1 MDHLLSKKNK
11 ISNYFAPKNKT
22 TMIRKQRNHCSFNK
36 NVKVISYV
44 KKNGSTVSGH
54 NRCLKMHHHNV
65 KTNGHKSVLKN
76 PYNVIDSSVAFGLH
90 LKDQLYLVRRSPH
103 KKVMIVVPECV
114 GDELLAKQMH
124 TIELEKLV
132 RNK

>member
-1 MDHLLSKKNK
+1 MRPQK
-11 ISNYFAPKNKT
+11 KT
-22 TMIRKQRNHCSFNK
+22 TMIKKQRNHSSFNK

-44 KKNGSTVSGH
+44 KKNGSIVSGH
-54 NRCLKMHHHNV
+54 NRRLKMHHHNV

-90 LKDQLYLVRRSPH
+90 LKDQLYLVRRSPQ
-103 KKVMIVVPECV
+103 KKVLIVVPECV

>member
-1 MDHLLSKKNK
+1 
-11 ISNYFAPKNKT
+11 
-22 TMIRKQRNHCSFNK
+22 MIKKQRNHCSFNK

-90 LKDQLYLVRRSPH
+90 LKDQLYLVRRSPQ
-103 KKVMIVVPECV
+103 KKVSIVVPECV

>member
-11 ISNYFAPKNKT
+11 ITNYFATGKKM
-22 TMIRKQRNHCSFNK
+22 TMSKKQRNQSSFNK

-44 KKNGSTVSGH
+44 KKNGSIVSGH
-54 NRCLKMHHHNV
+54 TRSLTMHHPNV

-90 LKDQLYLVRRSPH
+90 LKDQLYLVRRSPQ
-103 KKVMIVVPECV
+103 KKVTIVVPECV